1 LIAGKKVVWLV
12 LDGRLNFV
20 EDKHEWTGTT
30 ITFDIAKKGGQTE
43 VQFTHVGLV
52 PQNQCFTACSNAWD
66 YYISGSLRHLI
77 AAGA

>member
-1 LIAGKKVVWLV
+1 V

-20 EDKHEWTGTT
+20 EDKREWMGTT
-30 ITFDIAKKGGQTE
+30 ITFDIAKKGDQAE

-52 PQNQCFTACSNAWD
+52 RERQCFTACSNAWG
-66 YYISGSLRHLI
+66 YYINESLRSLI